1 MSYIKNLI
9 IINCIADYKTNKV
22 YNLDLSTNN
31 SILIKNSS
39 NLIIN
44 INNKINK
51 ITVENSHRI
60 FINITSLIIGFEISK
75 SKYIIISNNNK
86 LTENNNIP
94 MINIYKSYIYLLG
107 CIDNYK
113 NTLIM
118 NEFSNIYNI
127 EI

>member
-86 LTENNNIP
+86 LTDINIP

-107 CIDNYK
+107 CIDNYR